1 MLFEF
6 LAYLTVFFVM
16 LGLFGLGLMVFLEI
30 TIEQYDKVAAVR
42 RRYRSM
48 RRR

>member
-1 MLFEF
+1 MLVEF
-6 LAYLTVFFVM
+6 FAYLAVFFVV
-16 LGLFGLGLMVFLEI
+16 LGLFGLGLMVFLES
-30 TIEQYDKVAAVR
+30 TIETYDKAAAVR

>member
-6 LAYLTVFFVM
+6 LAYLVAFFIM
-16 LGLFGLGLMVFLEI
+16 LSLFGLGLMVFLEGAV
-30 TIEQYDKVAAVR
+30 EQYDRVAAVR